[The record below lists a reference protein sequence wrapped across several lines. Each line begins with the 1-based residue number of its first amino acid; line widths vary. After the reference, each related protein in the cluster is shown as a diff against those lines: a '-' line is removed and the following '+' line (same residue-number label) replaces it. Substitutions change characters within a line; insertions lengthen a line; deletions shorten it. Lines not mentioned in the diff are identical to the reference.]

1 VEPAPPASTVT
12 PAEPTWTVGDAVAA
26 VRAAYDDLASLAE
39 DVEDEWSYVTDL
51 AAAWTARLEDVVI
64 ARGSELAAGGIAA
77 AVAALTAELAAID
90 DPHRAID
97 WLSTAPQVTL
107 IALGERP

>member
-1 VEPAPPASTVT
+1 MESAS
-12 PAEPTWTVGDAVAA
+12 PAEPAWTVADAIASVG
-26 VRAAYDDLASLAE
+26 AAYDDLTSLAE

-64 ARGSELAAGGIAA
+64 ARGSDLAGAGVVE
-77 AVAALTAELAAID
+77 AVAALTAELAEID

-97 WLSTAPQVTL
+97 WLSTAPQVAL